1 MARLVLVVGLALA
14 LAGCGLWDTPRIDDA
29 DLESIVRVEPPKPA
43 ADWQVAVDRELDLT
57 GVTSGVLN
65 GDPEARKDLERAGFQ
80 SGRAAT
86 HEAEGGRL
94 RSLAMAFLF
103 ESGDGAA
110 DGLGVIEEKARSAP
124 ATPRELDASSFG
136 EGAWGLSFDQVVPG
150 DDEPYVASTYAWRV
164 GDAVFV
170 TVLSGPKSTMAG
182 GAPRAFAE
190 RVNEKAGVS

>member
-1 MARLVLVVGLALA
+1 MARLVFVVGLLLA
-14 LAGCGLWDTPRIDDA
+14 LGGCGLWDTPRIDA
-29 DLESIVRVEPPKPA
+29 GDLQTIVGVKPPKPA
-43 ADWQVAVDRELDLT
+43 ADWQIAVERELDLA

-65 GDPEARKDLERAGFQ
+65 GDPEARTALEAAGYDI
-80 SGRAAT
+80 GRAAT

-103 ESGDGAA
+103 ESAEGAA
-110 DGLGVIEEKARSAP
+110 VGLEVIEQKARSAP
-124 ATPRELDASSFG
+124 ATPRELDASAFG

-164 GDAVFV
+164 GRAVFV
-170 TVLSGPKSTMAG
+170 SVLSGPKSDMSG
-182 GAPRAFAE
+182 GAPRAFAD

>member
-14 LAGCGLWDTPRIDDA
+14 LGGCGLWDTPRIDA
-29 DLESIVRVEPPKPA
+29 GDLEAIVRVKPPKPA
-43 ADWQVAVDRELDLT
+43 ADWQVAVERDLDLA

-65 GDPEARKDLERAGFQ
+65 GDPEARKDLEAAGYDT
-80 SGRAAT
+80 GRAAT

-103 ESGDGAA
+103 ENAEGAA
-110 DGLGVIEEKARSAP
+110 DGLAVIEKKARSAP
-124 ATPRELDASSFG
+124 VVPRELDASAFG
-136 EGAWGLSFDQVVPG
+136 EGAWGFSFDQVVPG

-170 TVLSGPKSTMAG
+170 TVLSGPKSDIAG
-182 GAPRAFAE
+182 GAPRAFAD